1 MFNRIIDWA
10 VINRLLV
17 VIALITLTVSAV
29 FIIPKL
35 NLDAFPDVTNVQV
48 SVNTE
53 ARVLPRFH
61 GRFNKALNL

>member
-35 NLDAFPDVTNVQV
+35 NLGG
-48 SVNTE
+48 VN
-53 ARVLPRFH
+53 
-61 GRFNKALNL
+61 FNFGG